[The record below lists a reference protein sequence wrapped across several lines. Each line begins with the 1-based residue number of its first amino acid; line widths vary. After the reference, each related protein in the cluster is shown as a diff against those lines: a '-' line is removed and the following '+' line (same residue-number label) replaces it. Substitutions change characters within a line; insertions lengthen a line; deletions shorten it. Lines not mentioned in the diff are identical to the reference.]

1 MLRTCF
7 NSMPDSDIQVIVSNN
22 KFRRL
27 QFKLINTGLAM
38 CETQGAIADAV
49 LEADSTKETVLRKQL
64 DRIERKYRRLTDLE
78 NYHAKIGSTDAVIRI
93 NEKHSDCNQA
103 GQCCAALKGDQ

>member
-7 NSMPDSDIQVIVSNN
+7 QTMPQQDIQVIVSNN

-27 QFKLINTGLAM
+27 QFKLINTGLAL
-38 CETQGAIADAV
+38 CETQGAIVDAGF
-49 LEADSTKETVLRKQL
+49 EADSAKEKALRKQL
-64 DRIERKYRRLTDLE
+64 GRIERKYKRLIDLE
-78 NYHAKIGSTDAVIRI
+78 NYHAKLGSTDAVIRI
-93 NEKHSDCNQA
+93 NEKHSDCNQF

>member
-7 NSMPDSDIQVIVSNN
+7 DSMPQEDIQIIASNN

-27 QFKLINTGLAM
+27 QFKLINTGLAL

-49 LEADSTKETVLRKQL
+49 LEADSPKETVLRKQL
-64 DRIERKYRRLTDLE
+64 DRIERKYRRLTELE
-78 NYHAKIGSTDAVIRI
+78 SYHSKIGSTDAVIKI
-93 NEKHSDCNQA
+93 DEKHKGCKP
-103 GQCCAALKGDQ
+103 GQCCAVRKGE

>member
-7 NSMPDSDIQVIVSNN
+7 QSMQQEDIQVITSNN

-27 QFKLINTGLAM
+27 QFKLINTGLAL

-49 LEADSTKETVLRKQL
+49 FDEVDSTKETALRKRL
-64 DRIERKYRRLTDLE
+64 GRIERKYKRLTDLE
-78 NYHAKIGSTDAVIRI
+78 NFHAKIGSTDAVIRI
-93 NEKHSDCNQA
+93 DEKHKGCKP
-103 GQCCAALKGDQ
+103 GQCCAQKGDQ